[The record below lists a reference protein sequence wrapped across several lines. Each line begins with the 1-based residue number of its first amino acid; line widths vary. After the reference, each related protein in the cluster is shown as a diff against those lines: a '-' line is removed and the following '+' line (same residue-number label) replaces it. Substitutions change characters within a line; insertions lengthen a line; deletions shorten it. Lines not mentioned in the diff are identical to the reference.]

1 MNESSN
7 ITWSRGRVSRDDHE
21 KQNGHPAL
29 VVWFT
34 GLSAAG
40 KSTLATAVE
49 WQLFERGIRVARLD
63 GDNLRHGLNSDL
75 GFSHDDRT
83 ENIRRVAEVAALL
96 HNLGNVVLA
105 AFISPY
111 AVDRA
116 FARSLVPEGRFLEVY
131 VKCDLAECERRDPKG
146 LYQKAH
152 AGQIAG
158 FTGVD
163 DVYEEPEDP
172 ELVVD
177 TASLSELEA
186 VSRVL
191 EAIERRITLSR

>member
-1 MNESSN
+1 MTDPSN

-21 KQNGHPAL
+21 KHNGHPAL

-49 WQLFERGIRVARLD
+49 WQLFERDIHVARLD

-177 TASLSELEA
+177 TAALSEIEA
-186 VSRVL
+186 VSRIL
-191 EAIERRITLSR
+191 EAIERRIALSD